1 MDAGVPIADDA
12 YIAGT
17 SSTHIENHYRH
28 IEDEMMIRG
37 ATRNNNQSIEGRFQP
52 DWIGFILNR
61 MNWVILCLV
70 MALLIVWMN
79 TSL

>member
-1 MDAGVPIADDA
+1 MYSTCIIYGSCVDIA

-37 ATRNNNQSIEGRFQP
+37 ATRNNIQSIEGRFQP
-52 DWIGFILNR
+52 D
-61 MNWVILCLV
+61 
-70 MALLIVWMN
+70 
-79 TSL
+79 

>member
-37 ATRNNNQSIEGRFQP
+37 ATRNNNQSIVVSNLTE
-52 DWIGFILNR
+52 
-61 MNWVILCLV
+61 
-70 MALLIVWMN
+70 
-79 TSL
+79 

>member
-17 SSTHIENHYRH
+17 SSTHLENYYRH

-37 ATRNNNQSIEGRFQP
+37 ATRNNNQSIVVSYLTDLTE
-52 DWIGFILNR
+52 DNI
-61 MNWVILCLV
+61 
-70 MALLIVWMN
+70 
-79 TSL
+79 